1 MGLDRENGVYCHAEH
16 FGVCVGIAISHVLHF
31 GQGDVAAVGIAEDEN
46 YSKKLSAINKAGHVI
61 VHLTLGHTTDEKS
74 FSHIERTKL

>member
-46 YSKKLSAINKAGHVI
+46 YSKKLSAINNASGLLDKGTPLVYI
-61 VHLTLGHTTDEKS
+61 VRWNILVYLLEH
-74 FSHIERTKL
+74 